1 METLNVRPKNKEQL
15 AALKTFMTAFKIS
28 FQENKDDNTSYN
40 PEFVE
45 KIKRSQEDF
54 NGGNFKVVKTE
65 DLWK

>member
-1 METLNVRPKNKEQL
+1 METLIVRPKNKEQL

-28 FQENKDDNTSYN
+28 FQENKDDKINYN

-45 KIKRSQEDF
+45 KIQRSEKDF
-54 NGGNFKVVKTE
+54 KEGKFKVVKTE